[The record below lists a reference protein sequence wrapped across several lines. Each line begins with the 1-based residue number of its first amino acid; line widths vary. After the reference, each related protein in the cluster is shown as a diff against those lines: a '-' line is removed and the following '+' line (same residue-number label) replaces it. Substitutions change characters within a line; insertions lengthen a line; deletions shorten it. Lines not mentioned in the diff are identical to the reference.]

1 MEESFWGKIMGKLVR
16 WLDPKIA
23 KYRKTEKKPPYTPKT
38 EKEFIGVLKRT
49 PESILDSK
57 QRNIIAGAMTFGSIP
72 VSLIMT
78 ERKDMMFLS
87 ESDFLGPLLLDKMY
101 KTNMDTFPVLDKDGQ
116 VCGIVCLNEIDP
128 LKISEDQPIS
138 QFICKNVFFA
148 RSDYSLEM
156 LLTAF
161 VRTGSSYM
169 IVIDKNAHVIGGVSL
184 DELIATL
191 FGHHLRDSFNADDSP
206 YSVARRSER

>member
-1 MEESFWGKIMGKLVR
+1 MEESFGHKIIAKIVR
-16 WLDPKIA
+16 WLDPKLA
-23 KYRKTEKKPPYTPKT
+23 KYRKAEKKPPYTPKT

-49 PESILDSK
+49 PENILNSK
-57 QRNIIAGAMTFGSIP
+57 QRNIIAGAMTFSDIP

-101 KTNMDTFPVLDKDGQ
+101 KTNSDTFPVLDKDGE
-116 VCGIVCLNEIDP
+116 VCGIVCASEIDP

-161 VRTGSSYM
+161 VRTNSTYM
-169 IVIDKNAHVIGGVSL
+169 IVIDKNAHIIGSVSL

-191 FGHHLRDSFNADDSP
+191 YGHHLRDSFNTDDSP
-206 YSVARRSER
+206 YSVARRTER

>member
-1 MEESFWGKIMGKLVR
+1 MEESFGHKIMGKIVR
-16 WLDPKIA
+16 WLDPKLA
-23 KYRKTEKKPPYTPKT
+23 KYRKIEKKPPYTPKT

-49 PESILDSK
+49 PNEILNSK

-101 KTNMDTFPVLDKDGQ
+101 KTNSDTFPVLDKDGE
-116 VCGIVCLNEIDP
+116 VCGIVRISEIDP
-128 LKISEDQPIS
+128 LKISEDQPIN

-161 VRTGSSYM
+161 IRTNSTYM
-169 IVIDKNAHVIGGVSL
+169 IVIDKIAHVVGSVSL

-191 FGHHLRDSFNADDSP
+191 YGRHLRDSFSSDDSP
-206 YSVARRSER
+206 YSVARRTER